1 MPHAVQHL
9 GAYATSAAGGSQGI
23 SWRGCVFQDVSAG
36 SHMLGDVTDA
46 VLNETDPT
54 KWDREMLVE
63 DCKILN
69 IPVEFTGASGLFAG
83 YVQSLTV
90 QHNHFANQVMN
101 SSLCCAKKLC
111 ENEYLTVSCCHT
123 DLFRYDDR
131 MGLGADREWAR
142 IEQDRSQPD

>member
-1 MPHAVQHL
+1 MSHAVQHL

-69 IPVEFTGASGLFAG
+69 IPVEYTGATGLFAG

-90 QHNHFANQVMN
+90 QHNHFANQVGSELVTVRARQARSFARMN
-101 SSLCCAKKLC
+101 
-111 ENEYLTVSCCHT
+111 EHLTSYV
-123 DLFRYDDR
+123 
-131 MGLGADREWAR
+131 
-142 IEQDRSQPD
+142 